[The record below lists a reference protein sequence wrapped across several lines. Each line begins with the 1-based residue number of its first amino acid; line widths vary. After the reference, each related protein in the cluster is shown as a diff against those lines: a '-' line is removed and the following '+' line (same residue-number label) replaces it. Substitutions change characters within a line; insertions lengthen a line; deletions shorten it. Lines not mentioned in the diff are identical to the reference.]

1 MLEITAWVHNFMDE
15 FYKTNTDDL
24 SRALGYLLHSWS
36 DPKTYGITAT
46 VSF

>member
-1 MLEITAWVHNFMDE
+1 LLEISGWVHNFMDE

-24 SRALGYLLHSWS
+24 SVGFNFLLHSWA
-36 DPKTYGITAT
+36 DPRTYGVTAT